1 MSYKMITAVITDSKS
16 TPILEALA
24 EKGVATAN
32 RSKARGTS
40 IRNENGVE
48 MEILTVLVE
57 DKKADEVFTYIYEE
71 ANIVEPHHGMIYQQE
86 IKKASN
92 YKLK

>member
-1 MSYKMITAVITDSKS
+1 MITAVISDSKS
-16 TPILEALA
+16 TPILEALS
-24 EKGVATAN
+24 EKGVVTAN
-32 RSKARGTS
+32 RSKGRGTS
-40 IRNENGVE
+40 LRNLNGVE

-57 DKKADEVFTYIYEE
+57 EEKADEVFTFIYDE
-71 ANIVEPHHGMIYQQE
+71 ANISEPHHGMIYQQE